1 MNFYEKLIEIQAT
14 LNAPKNQYNKFG
26 KYAYR
31 NCEDILQALKPHLA
45 KHKLFQ
51 KITDELVNIDGRYY
65 VKATVTVTDGE
76 VSESNSAYAREDEV
90 KKGMDGAQIT
100 GAASSYSRKYS
111 LNGFWGIDDNK
122 DPDSNEH
129 SMQNNQN
136 GNQPQLKQPVQYLN
150 QKQIAD
156 LQALIES
163 KGFTVQ
169 QACQTWN
176 IQSLSAIVAAD
187 YQNVVNNVNG
197 WG

>member
-1 MNFYEKLIEIQAT
+1 MNFYEKLIEIQTT

-31 NCEDILQALKPHLA
+31 NCEDILQALKPHLS

-100 GAASSYSRKYS
+100 GAASSYSRKYC

-122 DPDSNEH
+122 DPDSDEH
-129 SMQNNQN
+129 HNVNNSSKSTNNVRITQ
-136 GNQPQLKQPVQYLN
+136 QQ
-150 QKQIAD
+150 QIEIQT
-156 LQALIES
+156 LFES
-163 KGFTVQ
+163 KGYTLE
-169 QACQTWN
+169 TMLGHWGLKTLGDMMSN
-176 IQSLSAIVAAD
+176 D
-187 YQNVVNNVNG
+187 YQNNLNAINS
-197 WG
+197 WGNAQ